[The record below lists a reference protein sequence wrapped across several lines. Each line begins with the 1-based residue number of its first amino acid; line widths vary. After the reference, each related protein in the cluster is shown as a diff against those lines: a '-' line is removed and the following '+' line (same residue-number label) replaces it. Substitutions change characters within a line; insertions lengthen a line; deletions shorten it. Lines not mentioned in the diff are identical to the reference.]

1 LPSVRFFIDVY
12 ITGIVETKPMTSQVG
27 DIRVMSDVD
36 KALDGVDVVIHT
48 AGLVSFGTLPD
59 VTGMEQVNVK
69 GEGRRNKVRFLVRIT
84 KPAVSRFEIRS
95 ASEK

>member
-1 LPSVRFFIDVY
+1 
-12 ITGIVETKPMTSQVG
+12 MTSRVG

-36 KALDGVDVVIHT
+36 EALDGVDVVIHT

-69 GEGRRNKVRFLVRIT
+69 GEGRRNKLRFLVRIT
-84 KPAVSRFEIRS
+84 KQLLVDLKSD
-95 ASEK
+95 EKQSIKLCIL